1 MKVNH
6 LAKSLPERWLRSTFS
21 SFGEIESLVLR
32 ESNAE
37 NYAFINFYSL
47 SSAQKAVSKMN
58 GNVVGGFQ
66 LQVKLQETQK
76 GRLFSPKIVHP
87 PLAAATSEVG
97 EEACKTDAGTV
108 DTVEQS
114 HKSKT
119 RQQYTL
125 KVTNISKTTSEEQLQ
140 VEFGR
145 FKGFMGLKIVC
156 GSPQYAW
163 VNYSDLSGAK
173 EAELVVNDKELDGCK
188 IKVHLRG
195 KYSTS
200 LQASSLSSQAANICP
215 LNQAVIPHP
224 VKPFF
229 ALSRLQGYPSATQPK
244 VMSSIFS
251 SHYPG
256 ITIQPPKPPVEATG
270 FSLQH
275 LGESNDNPTLSE
287 LPTVSSVTKKSC
299 LAAADGMPLQDP
311 ASNPKVIAQGA
322 TDAVAAKGKGASLN
336 ESQAASQNPFT
347 HALTKNSS
355 SLKTKPTPTASARS
369 QQIYSQVL
377 DTSSTMGSRKDTKT
391 PKLDTYSMTATSDRP
406 QIITETA
413 KQNQTL
419 PAKRYSSIQMKA
431 PTSNSSVEAVTQ
443 VVPENPFLQAHR
455 SFEVVE
461 SQPILVSSKKGE
473 LEKHRAYTR
482 TLQKSIKYPNPL
494 VAKILTSHPRFKS
507 EVGKITKA
515 FDVSLDTVDNECI
528 TISGNPESVKQA
540 EKEMSTLTH
549 QILQN
554 ITEDSFPLQLL
565 HVPLFA
571 DQKTVDDINGIET
584 KHCIELTVVTQSST
598 LVSIKQF
605 AASIRSL
612 NAALL
617 QVTELSEFVNTSSQ
631 FVWYALNDHAEL
643 KCLHPD
649 LSDLLNELYSPS
661 DQRNLLFESKE
672 YVADFSAM
680 LLMERS
686 TGISRKIHRESP
698 VWCYYESDEF
708 GFVPHDKVE
717 SETIERLFQDGGP
730 TSLEVEGKLCLIDF
744 DKMLQIDLE
753 TGNKMALSRNP
764 PLNRATCFRERNIT
778 LRARGLKESFSVAI
792 TDLEAM
798 LDSRTMSVSYDPEFP
813 SYETHALA
821 LQNLLLNTARQYFVR
836 AEIVQEGS
844 VKQIRIQGAGDYIEK
859 VKLSVMEQSL
869 IFQKKLLKLP
879 NFPDEWEPQEELSE
893 LKPVLKESVEW
904 EKVQGLVRKSIAVA
918 QIQKLERIQIIP
930 LWEKYAFFKQQMH
943 VKNKGETNEK
953 LLFHGTRST
962 SPHDIIGAE
971 KGFDF
976 RFGGNCMW
984 GPAAYFAVNAS
995 YSDSYAHKTEGAF
1008 KQLLLARVLTG
1019 HSKELPPNSKLRK
1032 PPSRED
1038 GSGDYDTVTGHT
1050 SGSQVYMVYDHEKAY
1065 PAYLITYSTH

>member
-6 LAKSLPERWLRSTFS
+6 LAKSLTEGWLRSTFS

-32 ESNAE
+32 ESNTT

-58 GNVVGGFQ
+58 GYVVGGFQ

-76 GRLFSPKIVHP
+76 GRLFSQKVVHS
-87 PLAAATSEVG
+87 PLAAATSVVR
-97 EEACKTDAGTV
+97 EEACKTNAGTD

-114 HKSKT
+114 NQSKT
-119 RQQYTL
+119 WQQYTL
-125 KVTNISKTTSEEQLQ
+125 KVTNISKTTSEDELQ
-140 VEFGR
+140 DEFGC
-145 FKGFMGLKIVC
+145 FKGFMGLKIVG
-156 GSPQYAW
+156 GSPRYAW

-195 KYSTS
+195 EYSTNP
-200 LQASSLSSQAANICP
+200 QASIPISQAANTG
-215 LNQAVIPHP
+215 LSQAVIPHP
-224 VKPFF
+224 SHPFF

-256 ITIQPPKPPVEATG
+256 ITIQSPKPPIEGAG

-275 LGESNDNPTLSE
+275 LGESNDKPTLSE
-287 LPTVSSVTKKSC
+287 LPTASSVTKKSC
-299 LAAADGMPLQDP
+299 LAAADVIPLQGP
-311 ASNPKVIAQGA
+311 ASNPKVYAQGA
-322 TDAVAAKGKGASLN
+322 TNAVAAKGKGTSLN
-336 ESQAASQNPFT
+336 QSQAANQNPFA
-347 HALTKNSS
+347 HALTKNCS
-355 SLKTKPTPTASARS
+355 SLKTKPTPTTSARS
-369 QQIYSQVL
+369 LQIYQAL

-391 PKLDTYSMTATSDRP
+391 PKLDTYSMATTSDRP
-406 QIITETA
+406 QTITETA

-431 PTSNSSVEAVTQ
+431 PTSNSSVEAITQ
-443 VVPENPFLQAHR
+443 VAPGNPFLQAHS

-461 SQPILVSSKKGE
+461 SQPILVNSEKGE
-473 LEKHRAYTR
+473 LEKHCAYTR
-482 TLQKSIKYPNPL
+482 TLQKSLKYPNPL

-515 FDVSLDTVDNECI
+515 FGVSLDTVDNECI
-528 TISGNPESVKQA
+528 TVSGNPESVKQA
-540 EKEMSTLTH
+540 EREMSTLTH

-565 HVPLFA
+565 YVPLFA
-571 DQKTVDDINGIET
+571 DQKTVDDIGVIET
-584 KHCIELTVVTQSST
+584 KHCIELTVVPQSSS
-598 LVSIKQF
+598 LVSFKQF

-612 NAALL
+612 NAAPL

-643 KCLHPD
+643 KPLHPD
-649 LSDLLNELYSPS
+649 LNDLLNKLYSPS

-672 YVADFSAM
+672 YTADFSAM

-686 TGISRKIHRESP
+686 TGISRKIHREPP
-698 VWCYYESDEF
+698 VWYYYKSDEF
-708 GFVPHDKVE
+708 GFVPHDEVE
-717 SETIERLFQDGGP
+717 SEAIERLFQDGGP

-753 TGNKMALSRNP
+753 TGSKMVLSRNP
-764 PLNRATCFRERNIT
+764 PLNRATCFRERSIT
-778 LRARGLKESFSVAI
+778 LRARGLKESLGLAI
-792 TDLEAM
+792 ADLEAM
-798 LDSRTMSVSYDPEFP
+798 LASRTVSVSYDPEFP

-821 LQNLLLNTARQYFVR
+821 LQNLLLNTARQYFIR

-844 VKQIRIQGAGDYIEK
+844 VKQIQIQGAGEYIEK
-859 VKLSVMEQSL
+859 VKLCVMEQSL
-869 IFQKKLLKLP
+869 LFQKKLLKLP
-879 NFPDEWEPQEELSE
+879 NFPDEWEPQEEPSE
-893 LKPVLKESVEW
+893 LKLVLKGSVEW
-904 EKVQGLVRKSIAVA
+904 ERVQGLVRKSIAVA
-918 QIQKLERIQIIP
+918 QIKKLERIQIIP

-995 YSDSYAHKTEGAF
+995 YSDSYAHKTEGPF
-1008 KQLLLARVLTG
+1008 KQFLLARVLTG
-1019 HSKELPPNSKLRK
+1019 HSKELPANSNLRK
-1032 PPSRED
+1032 PPPKED

-1050 SGSQVYMVYDHEKAY
+1050 NGSQVYMVYDHEKAY
-1065 PAYLITYSTH
+1065 PAYLITYSTY